1 MRKALLG
8 TTALVA
14 AGVIGAPAAEAAFD
28 VQVHGN
34 YTAAYALVDEDDDVG
49 EAGYKRQNQTLN
61 QDAEV
66 PLPIYADLRQR
77 PHRRRAGGA
86 RGRHAQ

>member
-34 YTAAYALVDEDDDVG
+34 YTAAYAFVDEDDDFG

-66 PLPIYADLRQR
+66 HFRFMQTFDNGLT
-77 PHRRRAGGA
+77 AGG
-86 RGRHAQ
+86 RV